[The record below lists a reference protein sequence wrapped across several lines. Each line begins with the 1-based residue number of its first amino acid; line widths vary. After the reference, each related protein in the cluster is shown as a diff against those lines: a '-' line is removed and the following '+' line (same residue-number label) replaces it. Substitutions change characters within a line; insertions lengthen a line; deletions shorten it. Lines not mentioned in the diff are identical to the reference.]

1 MPDISNAE
9 QRMKKRIKQT
19 AVLFTFLLLLL
30 AACGGGPAAVPGS
43 GTSLP
48 GSALEGTTWTMTSL
62 AQSKPLA
69 GAEITAGFMDGEL
82 SGSTGCNTY
91 FYTYRTDGLRMIL
104 EGGGVTEMACSQP
117 QGVMEQEELFLDY
130 LHQVDQFILSE
141 DGLQLITG
149 DGDVIIFVPRK

>member
-1 MPDISNAE
+1 
-9 QRMKKRIKQT
+9 
-19 AVLFTFLLLLL
+19 
-30 AACGGGPAAVPGS
+30 
-43 GTSLP
+43 
-48 GSALEGTTWTMTSL
+48 
-62 AQSKPLA
+62 
-69 GAEITAGFMDGEL
+69 
-82 SGSTGCNTY
+82 
-91 FYTYRTDGLRMIL
+91 YRTDGLRMIL